1 MLIIRHSNRPDC
13 KEDMNDNCKLIA
25 IGDFYDR
32 AMNDGLCLV
41 HYFVLSVFVE
51 AFVVTYVDA
60 MYV

>member
-1 MLIIRHSNRPDC
+1 
-13 KEDMNDNCKLIA
+13 MNDNCKLIA